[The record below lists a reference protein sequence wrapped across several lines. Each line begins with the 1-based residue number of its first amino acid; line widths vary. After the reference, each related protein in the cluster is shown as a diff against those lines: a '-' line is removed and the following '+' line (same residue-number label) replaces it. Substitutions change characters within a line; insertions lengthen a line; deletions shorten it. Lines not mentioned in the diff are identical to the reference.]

1 MTSPFQ
7 NSQNPQNTRQ
17 SSFLPAPLYPRS
29 SYASVADTSPRAST
43 ATHGST
49 RTGPGSFSHIL
60 NPVDPDWDNHYP
72 STARDHESTGTMTQ
86 NGSHLDR
93 GAPGGL
99 YPRSQPQQLPHF
111 SRAFEMFMSR
121 TPLDSLPPVDILAT
135 GRMSPTAASA
145 GARTGSLPRPSYL
158 QGSHY
163 LARLEQQTHQRALAQ
178 RQRQDAQEKNGTS
191 LPSDKPPAQQQQPY
205 LGIARDVVERTP
217 PHEEDDVMDS
227 LPSRWSAVKEDRAS
241 GLDVLS
247 DGLEV
252 KYTGPRDPN
261 ERDHEARAI
270 RADQPMPV
278 QCGLYYYEVTILGRK
293 HNDTL
298 IGVGFSSKSASLNR
312 APGWEPESWGY
323 HGDDGHCFQAQNV
336 GKHYGPTFGYGDVI
350 GCGVNFRTG
359 TAFFTKN
366 GHYLGIAFRE
376 VKGKLYP
383 SVGLKKTGEHVRVNF
398 GQTPFIYPAAAPEES
413 WDDST
418 DEKEIRQLEKE
429 IEQADT
435 TKLAPPLSET
445 ELIQQLVLQFLQHDG
460 YVDTARAFAQEIQ
473 SEKQSLCLDPNEEIP
488 GIDIKD
494 DEDANNRQSIRR
506 AILEG
511 DIDKALKHTK
521 ASYPQVLEENE
532 QVHFRLRC
540 RKFIEMI
547 RREAETNLV
556 GAGGPK
562 GNHATANVSG
572 HNGHSQ
578 PPAVDMELDEDMEDL
593 DGAAGQRDLT
603 QDALLYGQTL
613 QAEYLGDERREVH
626 AALNEIF
633 GLMAYP
639 NPLKEAKVAH
649 LLDRKGRVA
658 VAEELN
664 SAILHKCREEK
675 TRKQQ
680 EGKFKVFKTDTLR
693 LESLGK
699 SSRAALENMY
709 AQTSVLLDDLAE
721 TGGSGAFVTLQS
733 VIDEI
738 ETPTQDF

>member
-29 SYASVADTSPRAST
+29 SYASVATESPRASS
-43 ATHGST
+43 ATQGST

-60 NPVDPDWDNHYP
+60 NPVDADWETHYP
-72 STARDHESTGTMTQ
+72 FPPRDHESTGGMTQ
-86 NGSHLDR
+86 NGSHLDG

-99 YPRSQPQQLPHF
+99 YATRTQHQQLPHF

-121 TPLDSLPPVDILAT
+121 TPLDSLPGVDLLTA
-135 GRMSPTAASA
+135 GRASPSTNGSSA
-145 GARTGSLPRPSYL
+145 RSSSLPRPSYL

-163 LARLEQQTHQRALAQ
+163 LARLEQQNHQRALAQ
-178 RQRQDAQEKNGTS
+178 RQRQDAREKNGTS
-191 LPSDKPPAQQQQPY
+191 LPSDKPTAQQPY
-205 LGIARDVVERTP
+205 LGIARDVIERTP
-217 PHEEDDVMDS
+217 PHEDDDAMDS
-227 LPSRWSAVKEDRAS
+227 LPTRWSAVKEDRAS
-241 GLDVLS
+241 GLDVMS

-261 ERDHEARAI
+261 EREHEARAI

-278 QCGLYYYEVTILGRK
+278 QCGLYYFEVTILGRK

-298 IGVGFSSKSASLNR
+298 IGVGFSSKTASLNR

-383 SVGLKKTGEHVRVNF
+383 CVGLKKTGEHVRVNF
-398 GQTPFIYPAAAPEES
+398 GQTPFMFDI
-413 WDDST
+413 DS
-418 DEKEIRQLEKE
+418 KEIRQLEKE

-435 TKLAPPLSET
+435 TKLAPPLNET

-460 YVDTARAFAQEIQ
+460 YVETARAFAREIQ
-473 SEKQSLCLDPNEEIP
+473 SEKQSLCLDPNEQVP

-494 DEDANNRQSIRR
+494 DEDANNRQRIRR

-521 ASYPQVLEENE
+521 AFYPQVLEENE

-547 RREAETNLV
+547 RNEAEMNLV

-562 GNHATANVSG
+562 GNHAAAIATGN
-572 HNGHSQ
+572 NGHSQ
-578 PPAVDMELDEDMEDL
+578 PPGAEEMELDEDLDDL
-593 DGAAGQRDLT
+593 DGTHDQRDLT

-626 AALNEIF
+626 VALNEIF

-639 NPLKEAKVAH
+639 NPLKEPKVAH

-664 SAILHKCREEK
+664 SAIL
-675 TRKQQ
+675 Q
-680 EGKFKVFKTDTLR
+680 
-693 LESLGK
+693 SLGK

-721 TGGSGAFVTLQS
+721 TGGPGAFVTLRS
-733 VIDEI
+733 VIEET
-738 ETPTQDF
+738 ETPGQWI

>member
-1 MTSPFQ
+1 
-7 NSQNPQNTRQ
+7 
-17 SSFLPAPLYPRS
+17 
-29 SYASVADTSPRAST
+29 
-43 ATHGST
+43 
-49 RTGPGSFSHIL
+49 
-60 NPVDPDWDNHYP
+60 
-72 STARDHESTGTMTQ
+72 
-86 NGSHLDR
+86 
-93 GAPGGL
+93 
-99 YPRSQPQQLPHF
+99 
-111 SRAFEMFMSR
+111 MFMSR
-121 TPLDSLPPVDILAT
+121 TPLDSLPAVDILAA
-135 GRMSPTAASA
+135 GRTSPTTASA
-145 GARTGSLPRPSYL
+145 TARTSSLPRPSYL

-191 LPSDKPPAQQQQPY
+191 LPSDKPAAAPQQQSY
-205 LGIARDVVERTP
+205 LGIARDVIERTP
-217 PHEEDDVMDS
+217 PHEDDDVMES

-261 ERDHEARAI
+261 EREHEARAI

-398 GQTPFIYPAAAPEES
+398 GQTPFLFDI
-413 WDDST
+413 DS
-418 DEKEIRQLEKE
+418 KEIRQLEKE

-562 GNHATANVSG
+562 GNHSTSHISG
-572 HNGHSQ
+572 NNGHAQ
-578 PPAVDMELDEDMEDL
+578 PRAVEDMELDEDLEDL
-593 DGAAGQRDLT
+593 DGAQRDLT

-626 AALNEIF
+626 TALNEIF

-664 SAILHKCREEK
+664 SAIL
-675 TRKQQ
+675 Q
-680 EGKFKVFKTDTLR
+680 
-693 LESLGK
+693 SLGK

-721 TGGSGAFVTLQS
+721 TGGPGAFVTLQS

-738 ETPTQDF
+738 DTPKQGF

>member
-1 MTSPFQ
+1 
-7 NSQNPQNTRQ
+7 
-17 SSFLPAPLYPRS
+17 
-29 SYASVADTSPRAST
+29 
-43 ATHGST
+43 
-49 RTGPGSFSHIL
+49 
-60 NPVDPDWDNHYP
+60 
-72 STARDHESTGTMTQ
+72 MTQ

-93 GAPGGL
+93 GAPGGM
-99 YPRSQPQQLPHF
+99 YPTRSQPQQLPHF

-121 TPLDSLPPVDILAT
+121 TPLDSLPPVDILAA
-135 GRMSPTAASA
+135 GRTSPTAA
-145 GARTGSLPRPSYL
+145 GASSRTSSLPRPSYL

-191 LPSDKPPAQQQQPY
+191 LPSDKPAAQQQQPY
-205 LGIARDVVERTP
+205 LGIARDVIERTP

-398 GQTPFIYPAAAPEES
+398 GQTPFMFDI
-413 WDDST
+413 DS
-418 DEKEIRQLEKE
+418 KEIRQLEKE

-435 TKLAPPLSET
+435 TKLAPPLNET

-521 ASYPQVLEENE
+521 SSYPQVLEENE

-578 PPAVDMELDEDMEDL
+578 PPAVEDMELDEEMEDL

-613 QAEYLGDERREVH
+613 QAEYVGDERREVH

-639 NPLKEAKVAH
+639 NPLKEATVAH

-664 SAILHKCREEK
+664 SAIL
-675 TRKQQ
+675 Q
-680 EGKFKVFKTDTLR
+680 
-693 LESLGK
+693 SLGK

-721 TGGSGAFVTLQS
+721 TGGPGAFVTLQS

-738 ETPTQDF
+738 ETPKQGF